1 MRGLVAV
8 AICLAASACA
18 HADHSPAASSGLP
31 AIVKVESAYGFE
43 ETVSRLDAAL
53 TARGL
58 KSMKIDHTANAAASG
73 LLLRPT
79 TLFIFGNPKAGTPL
93 MNLAPSIGVDLPLR
107 TLVYAEGEK
116 ATLVYNDIE
125 SLAARH
131 GVAEDAAPLGAMK
144 SLLTSLVS
152 EAAGQ

>member
-8 AICLAASACA
+8 AIGLAASACA
-18 HADHSPAASSGLP
+18 HPGRPPAESAGPPS
-31 AIVKVESAYGFE
+31 IVKVESAYGFE

-53 TARGL
+53 SARGL
-58 KSMKIDHTANAAASG
+58 KSIRIDHAANAAANG
-73 LLLRPT
+73 LSLRPT

-107 TLVYAEGEK
+107 ALVYAEGGK

-131 GVAEDAAPLGAMK
+131 GVAKDAAPLAAMK
-144 SLLTSLVS
+144 SLLASLVS
-152 EAAGQ
+152 EAGGQ